1 MHLIKYLFRQP
12 AFREDLEYHYI
23 QAKQL
28 SVDREWAAALR
39 LYNKILIEQRN
50 KLGEDHLDCGKTL
63 NDIGVVLMQMEENF
77 SAFKALKEA
86 LYIRKGTLGVDAPE
100 VVETSFYI
108 VALMEKVNETKE
120 EANKR
125 EKQREFLQIQR
136 GPLSTGIDEH
146 EATNTT
152 DDMEQEER
160 YEIGRQIVNQ
170 SLATR
175 RRMSSANKMQK
186 QGMPSKT
193 VDRRQKL
200 KDSRSVSMPKDIGS
214 LLKTLTRSGNN
225 CTSSVAGF
233 FSGVDDKPKEE
244 FNQNVWRK
252 ERGLRMSMTS
262 NYINPQMNINLWEEQ

>member
-1 MHLIKYLFRQP
+1 M
-12 AFREDLEYHYI
+12 
-23 QAKQL
+23 AKQL
-28 SVDREWAAALR
+28 SADRNWAAALK
-39 LYNKILIEQRN
+39 LYNEMLTVKRK
-50 KLGEDHLDCGKTL
+50 KLGENHLDCGIIL

-77 SAFKALKEA
+77 PAFNALKEA
-86 LYIRKGTLGVDAPE
+86 LYIRKETLGVDAPE

-170 SLATR
+170 SLATP
-175 RRMSSANKMQK
+175 RRMSFTKKMQN
-186 QGMPSKT
+186 QGIPSEII
-193 VDRRQKL
+193 DRRQQF
-200 KDSRSVSMPKDIGS
+200 KDSRSVSLPKGIGS
-214 LLKTLTRSGNN
+214 LLKTITSSGN
-225 CTSSVAGF
+225 SSTGSVTVF
-233 FSGVDDKPKEE
+233 SSGVDD
-244 FNQNVWRK
+244 
-252 ERGLRMSMTS
+252 
-262 NYINPQMNINLWEEQ
+262 

>member
-77 SAFKALKEA
+77 SAFKALREA
-86 LYIRKGTLGVDAPE
+86 LYIQKETLGVDAPE
-100 VVETSFYI
+100 VVETSIYI
-108 VALMEKVNETKE
+108 AALMEKVNETKE

-136 GPLSTGIDEH
+136 GPSIKRMQNQGIPS
-146 EATNTT
+146 
-152 DDMEQEER
+152 
-160 YEIGRQIVNQ
+160 EII
-170 SLATR
+170 
-175 RRMSSANKMQK
+175 
-186 QGMPSKT
+186 
-193 VDRRQKL
+193 DRRQQF
-200 KDSRSVSMPKDIGS
+200 KDSRSVSLPKGIGS
-214 LLKTLTRSGNN
+214 LLKTI
-225 CTSSVAGF
+225 TSSRNNSTGSVTVF
-233 FSGVDDKPKEE
+233 SSGVDD
-244 FNQNVWRK
+244 
-252 ERGLRMSMTS
+252 
-262 NYINPQMNINLWEEQ
+262 